1 MMGKTHI
8 SVGIASALLIAR
20 PADLGGCL
28 VAVIGGAVGGVMCD
42 IEVRSNPRC
51 RDALHARFIVVG
63 IVAVALLVDA
73 AIGGPLTQAVND
85 GNRVLMG
92 IGATLVIG
100 TAVYSRIWSKHRGF
114 SHSILALALFSVG
127 LLALLPQLAAAF
139 ALGFASHVL
148 LDLLN
153 KMPVQI
159 FYPSKRGRLCLRLCY
174 ASGAT
179 NTAFMWA
186 GTLGIVVGVMLA
198 LTGLA

>member
-8 SVGIASALLIAR
+8 TVGIASALLVAQ

-28 VAVIGGAVGGVMCD
+28 VAVIGGSVGGIMCD

-63 IVAVALLVDA
+63 IVAVALLMDA
-73 AIGGPLTQAVND
+73 ATGGPLTQAIYN
-85 GNRVLMG
+85 GNEVLMG
-92 IGATLVIG
+92 VGATMAVG
-100 TAVYSRIWSKHRGF
+100 TALYSRLWSKHRGF
-114 SHSILALALFSVG
+114 SHSILALVLFSGG
-127 LLALLPQLAAAF
+127 LLALLPALAGAF

-153 KMPVQI
+153 KMPVQLL
-159 FYPSKRGRLCLRLCY
+159 YPSKRGRMCFRLCY

-179 NTAFMWA
+179 NTAFMWVGAFGILA
-186 GTLGIVVGVMLA
+186 GLTLP
-198 LTGLA
+198 LTGVA